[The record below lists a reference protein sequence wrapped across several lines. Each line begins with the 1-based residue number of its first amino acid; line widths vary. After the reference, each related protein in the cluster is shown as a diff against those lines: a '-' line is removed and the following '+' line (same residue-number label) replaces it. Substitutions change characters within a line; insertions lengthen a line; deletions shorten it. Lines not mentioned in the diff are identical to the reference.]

1 MADKKLY
8 GPRLQSLYGETVA
21 KELKEELKLKNINQV
36 PKLEKIVVASGMG
49 RNKDDKNYWIVVKN
63 TMAKVTGQIPV
74 ERMAKKSIATFKIR
88 KGMNKV
94 GLSVTLRGDKMY
106 EFADRLINVAL
117 PRVRDFHGVKLSG
130 FDKQGNYNLGIVEQ
144 SVFPE
149 LSFEDT
155 TTLHG
160 LQVTFVIKNGGREAS
175 QKLLEKFGVPFEK
188 TTAPAKASAGQEGAK

>member
-1 MADKKLY
+1 MADKNMQ
-8 GPRLQSLYGETVA
+8 PRLKSLYNERVA
-21 KELKEELKLKNINQV
+21 SELKEELGLKNINQV
-36 PKLEKIVVASGMG
+36 PRIDKVVVASGMG
-49 RNKDDKNYWIVVKN
+49 RNKDDKNYWAVVTN
-63 TMAKVTGQIPV
+63 TISKVTGQVPV

-106 EFADRLINVAL
+106 EFVDRLINVAL

-149 LSFEDT
+149 LGFEDT

-160 LQVTFVIKNGGREAS
+160 LQITFVMRNGSREAS
-175 QKLLEKFGVPFEK
+175 QKLLEKFGMPFEK
-188 TTAPAKASAGQEGAK
+188 KGAK